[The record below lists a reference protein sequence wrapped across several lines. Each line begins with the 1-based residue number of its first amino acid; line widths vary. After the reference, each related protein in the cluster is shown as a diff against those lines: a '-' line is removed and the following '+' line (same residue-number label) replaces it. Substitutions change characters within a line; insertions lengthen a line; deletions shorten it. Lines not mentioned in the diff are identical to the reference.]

1 MPIRYWDDIEL
12 PAECDEVSQREA
24 LPDLC
29 RSNANLPQP
38 YEPVPDEEE

>member
-1 MPIRYWDDIEL
+1 MRYWDDIEL
-12 PAECDEVSQREA
+12 PDEDELNKREA

-29 RSNANLPQP
+29 RSNASLPQS